1 MRILSFILAF
11 GFAFA
16 APSFNATADS
26 NLPGAGTFT
35 YSSAKLETTTTVAH
49 LTLTPRGRMLPA
61 GAKSELHQAATD
73 SSRG

>member
-26 NLPGAGTFT
+26 KLPGAGAFHF
-35 YSSAKLETTTTVAH
+35 ENTTIAH
-49 LTLTPRGRMLPA
+49 LTLAPRGKRLPA
-61 GAKSELHQAATD
+61 SAQGNAGDVA
-73 SSRG
+73 RG